1 MREGS
6 GNWYHNT
13 MSLIARLILSIL
25 GLLVIAHYVPGIEL
39 DSLYIATIVAVIFAV
54 FSVTIKPLLHVL
66 ALPITLITFGLF
78 AFIVNAFLFWFTAS
92 FIEGFVVLG
101 FVPALVGSVA
111 YSILSW
117 LINKII

>member
-1 MREGS
+1 
-6 GNWYHNT
+6 

-25 GLLVIAHYVPGIEL
+25 GLLIIAHYVPGIEL

-111 YSILSW
+111 YSVLSW
-117 LINKII
+117 LIN